1 MKKLINIFSKRAG
14 FGFLMVFSTLSL
26 AGTAAYYSVFGLSS
40 LFAGAKTEVI
50 IMASALELAKLVVAS
65 YLHNH
70 WSKLGLILKSYLTL
84 GVGILMI
91 ITSAGIYGFLTSAY
105 QTTADQ
111 LTIIDKQVLVVD
123 MKRDRFSEQLSDYK
137 LEKTQLNSNI
147 SELSKGLANNKIQY
161 TDTLGNVITTT
172 SSSTRRV
179 LTSQLNDM
187 KEERNRVSI
196 KMETLTDSIT
206 SLDLKV
212 LDMESNNEV
221 AAEIGPLRYMSEIT
235 NKPMATIVNWF
246 TLMIVCVFDPLAIAM
261 VLALNKYFGNGRK
274 EEEEEDYYTT
284 RNRMVYNHT
293 MKNQK
298 DDGKSTHYT
307 HNDELMSDKT
317 NIDDD
322 FPIPSEELIKG
333 AMLKNQIVEYEKA
346 VQEISEEEFD
356 WDASE
361 KRMDI
366 IGQNGNDGEHY
377 DSEELIKTNEKIL
390 ATKVV
395 EENVDIIEKPIYG
408 GFSKP
413 YSDGTALNES
423 NKESYDDFDEDDIK
437 TY

>member
-1 MKKLINIFSKRAG
+1 MKIVKNFFSKKNG
-14 FGFLMVFSTLSL
+14 FGLLMVFSTLSL

-70 WSKLGLILKSYLTL
+70 WSKLGWILKSYLTL

-111 LTIIDKQVLVVD
+111 LTIIDKQTKVVE
-123 MKRDRFSEQLSDYK
+123 MKRDRFSEQLADYK
-137 LEKTQLNSNI
+137 LEKTQLNNNI
-147 SELSKGLANNKIQY
+147 SELSKGLSNNKIQY
-161 TDTLGNVITTT
+161 KDTLGNIITTT

-179 LTSQLNDM
+179 LTTQLNDM
-187 KEERNRVSI
+187 KEQRNKVSI

-221 AAEIGPLRYMSEIT
+221 AAEIGPLRYMADIT

-261 VLALNKYFGNGRK
+261 VLAVNKFIGRK
-274 EEEEEDYYTT
+274 EEEEDDYYTV
-284 RNRMVYNHT
+284 RNKMLHKHSVMNGEKLKKKKEKLNQEEMIKKNEEIIAVTPTNTDEFKMNKKEFLESLDKVEKNLKEDKEERIYN
-293 MKNQK
+293 Q
-298 DDGKSTHYT
+298 
-307 HNDELMSDKT
+307 
-317 NIDDD
+317 
-322 FPIPSEELIKG
+322 
-333 AMLKNQIVEYEKA
+333 
-346 VQEISEEEFD
+346 
-356 WDASE
+356 
-361 KRMDI
+361 
-366 IGQNGNDGEHY
+366 
-377 DSEELIKTNEKIL
+377 
-390 ATKVV
+390 
-395 EENVDIIEKPIYG
+395 
-408 GFSKP
+408 FSKP
-413 YSDGTALNES
+413 YSDGTRINEIDS
-423 NKESYDDFDEDDIK
+423 DIVEDDDIK

>member
-1 MKKLINIFSKRAG
+1 MGIVKNFFSRKVG

-65 YLHNH
+65 YLHNY

-111 LTIIDKQVLVVD
+111 LTIIDKQVLVVE
-123 MKRDRFSEQLSDYK
+123 MKRDRFSEQLVDYK
-137 LEKTQLNSNI
+137 LEKTQLNNNI

-161 TDTLGNVITTT
+161 KDTLGNIITTT

-179 LTSQLNDM
+179 LTTQLNDM
-187 KEERNRVSI
+187 KEERNKVSI

-221 AAEIGPLRYMSEIT
+221 AAEIGPLRYMADIT
-235 NKPMATIVNWF
+235 GKPMGVIVNWF

-261 VLALNKYFGNGRK
+261 VLAVNKFFGRK
-274 EEEEEDYYTT
+274 EEEVIVKKESPIIEE
-284 RNRMVYNHT
+284 VLS
-293 MKNQK
+293 K
-298 DDGKSTHYT
+298 DD
-307 HNDELMSDKT
+307 
-317 NIDDD
+317 ID
-322 FPIPSEELIKG
+322 SVEEMIK
-333 AMLKNQIVEYEKA
+333 KN
-346 VQEISEEEFD
+346 EE
-356 WDASE
+356 
-361 KRMDI
+361 
-366 IGQNGNDGEHY
+366 
-377 DSEELIKTNEKIL
+377 IL
-390 ATKVV
+390 ATKTVKLKRP
-395 EENVDIIEKPIYG
+395 EKIYNE
-408 GFSKP
+408 FSKP
-413 YSDGTALNES
+413 YQDGDNINIIDSENES
-423 NKESYDDFDEDDIK
+423 DDVK